1 MTQSEMKAAAGFC
14 SDFVEEARL
23 TRVAVC
29 ASLKDQAWYN
39 S

>member
-23 TRVAVC
+23 KPGILRPGGE
-29 ASLKDQAWYN
+29 
-39 S
+39 